1 MILMHLGPL
10 VIMVSKRTDV
20 GISDS
25 LTKRQ
30 VADRLWLKQ
39 RQQEY
44 LEFEQRM
51 NLVRQIGAFD
61 FVGDG
66 KVVRNRPYLTRIPV
80 L

>member
-61 FVGDG
+61 FVRDG